1 MNMRSRSTTLF
12 CLLLLATFGVA
23 STGFAYDHKQIEAR
37 VAAGLEEFDTVV
49 RNSEEI
55 IDAAAGILVCPK
67 VSKVGLGVGLEKGN
81 CALMVDGKTVEYWR
95 TSSASI
101 GLTAGIQS
109 IGQVVAFMTP
119 EALEKFRKSDRG
131 WEAGVDG
138 SIAVAKV
145 GASGTMSTA
154 DMKDPIMGWIY
165 STKGLMGD
173 LSFKGGT
180 YKRIGTEEDV
190 AKFEDPFHRFVATA
204 NVQGRVKSGGA
215 ETIQM
220 TIDIDNWVTIAEIEA
235 TQQMIRDKGTAEA
248 SMTIAEMPT
257 LGTIKQGGKTMPI
270 QYARALQMGNDT
282 YRVLLAT
289 SEPMGF
295 SWAKQADDSLTIFQ
309 LDLDSKRLGT
319 GVMQINPELG
329 WDDKRGGITVKQTNI
344 KPIELSSVS
353 YKKID

>member
-1 MNMRSRSTTLF
+1 MRSRSTALF
-12 CLLLLATFGVA
+12 CLLLLAVFGVA
-23 STGFAYDHKQIEAR
+23 STGFAYDPKQIDAR
-37 VAAGLEEFDTVV
+37 VVEGLQEFDKVV
-49 RNSEEI
+49 SNSEEVM
-55 IDAAAGILVCPK
+55 DKADGTLVCPR
-67 VSKVGLGVGLEKGN
+67 VSKVGLGVGVEKGN
-81 CALMVDGKTVEYWR
+81 CALLVDGETVEYWR

-101 GLTAGIQS
+101 GLTAGIQA
-109 IGQVVAFMTP
+109 IGQVVVFMTP
-119 EALEKFRKSDRG
+119 EALAKFRASDRG

-138 SIAVAKV
+138 SIAVARK

-154 DMKDPIMGWIY
+154 DMKEPIMGWIY

-204 NVQGRVKSGGA
+204 NVEPRLKTGGA
-215 ETIQM
+215 QTIQM
-220 TIDIDNWVTIAEIEA
+220 TIDIESWVTIAEIEGVQA
-235 TQQMIRDKGTAEA
+235 MIRDKGTGEA
-248 SMTIAEMPT
+248 SMTIAEMLPV
-257 LGTIKQGGKTMPI
+257 GEIKHGGKVMPI
-270 QYARALQMGNDT
+270 QWARALQMGDDS

-295 SWAKQADDSLTIFQ
+295 SWAKQADDTLTIFQ

-329 WDDKRGGITVKQTNI
+329 WDDNRGGITVQQTNI

-353 YKKID
+353 YKKIE